1 MSPIEVR
8 DQKLTATFTALIA
21 LMKMKKVENISITEL
36 CHKAGVS
43 RSYYYKR
50 FHSFDDVI
58 TQNEILGI
66 IGYIRKLPKQR
77 TISLETLMTHYFQLV
92 KENAN
97 AQLTLIAVGKEQ
109 VLIKAFKTS
118 NQYLE
123 KHGVLNEPTFRSID
137 NQYRTDFLAGA
148 VVNMSITWLKDG
160 MIESPEYMGRK
171 VSEFMGHK
179 ANS

>member
-1 MSPIEVR
+1 
-8 DQKLTATFTALIA
+8 
-21 LMKMKKVENISITEL
+21 MKTKRIENISITEL
-36 CHKAGVS
+36 CQKAGVS

-50 FHSFDDVI
+50 FRSFDDVI

-66 IGYIRKLPKQR
+66 IGYIRKLPNQQK
-77 TISLETLMTHYFQLV
+77 ISFETLMTHYFQLV
-92 KENAN
+92 KDNAN

-123 KHGVLNEPTFRSID
+123 KKGALYAPKFNSTD

-148 VVNMSITWLKDG
+148 VVNMSISWLKG
-160 MIESPEYMGRK
+160 GLIESPEYMGKK
-171 VSEFMGHK
+171 VSQFMGHET
-179 ANS
+179 NF